1 MRCGTP
7 TITWSQ
13 WISMPIAQRREASK
27 GCGCRHSIGGAR
39 ACSTSHEWRGSPPTG
54 PSASTPTTYG
64 KYPLNFPPNESKNKR
79 LDQRQSKLPV
89 GHVMLRAIDEYAGG
103 VFSPDDVRIL
113 VAAFD
118 DAWRSLL
125 ASGITFESDRDSNA
139 VRDTLAKHIIEQARY
154 GERDQRRLRD
164 GALLQYTQSK
174 LKSKPRK

>member
-1 MRCGTP
+1 M
-7 TITWSQ
+7 
-13 WISMPIAQRREASK
+13 
-27 GCGCRHSIGGAR
+27 
-39 ACSTSHEWRGSPPTG
+39 
-54 PSASTPTTYG
+54 
-64 KYPLNFPPNESKNKR
+64 NFPPNESKNKR

-118 DAWRSLL
+118 GAWRSLL
-125 ASGITFESDRDSNA
+125 ASGITFESDRESKA

-164 GALLQYTQSK
+164 GALLQYALSK